1 MNFASSCT
9 QTLLLHWFL
18 CHSYTEANVRFNKHN
33 VDGKSYILDP
43 SWIVD
48 NGMNGRDILP
58 SSFLKKLA
66 DSKNPNA
73 LSQSSYVIPDSSVH
87 IYDDE
92 KNSGIVYDISYSF
105 YTNTSMN
112 LFLICIVKVIT
123 NLFISY
129 RIYNVS
135 RNFGHGIDWFRFHDI
150 HHPRRHFGKT
160 FHTKF

>member
-1 MNFASSCT
+1 MNFASTYT
-9 QTLLLHWFL
+9 QTLVLHWFL
-18 CHSYTEANVRFNKHN
+18 CHSCMEANVRYNKHN

-92 KNSGIVYDISYSF
+92 KNSGIVYDISYTLYNNINITFDLNCKS
-105 YTNTSMN
+105 YNK
-112 LFLICIVKVIT
+112 CI
-123 NLFISY
+123 FI
-129 RIYNVS
+129 I
-135 RNFGHGIDWFRFHDI
+135 
-150 HHPRRHFGKT
+150 
-160 FHTKF
+160 